1 MIENLYY
8 NKNFDLNEA
17 IDFVFSSDNPVHQGL
32 IISKL
37 NQDMYNPQLID
48 EFRKY
53 IKKNVFELSFL
64 SNNIKTVIF
73 KRLINLKTSS
83 NLRRINIFL
92 HLKNI

>member
-1 MIENLYY
+1 MVENLYY

-37 NQDMYNPQLID
+37 NENMYDPELID

-53 IKKNVFELSFL
+53 IKK
-64 SNNIKTVIF
+64 K
-73 KRLINLKTSS
+73 
-83 NLRRINIFL
+83 
-92 HLKNI
+92 